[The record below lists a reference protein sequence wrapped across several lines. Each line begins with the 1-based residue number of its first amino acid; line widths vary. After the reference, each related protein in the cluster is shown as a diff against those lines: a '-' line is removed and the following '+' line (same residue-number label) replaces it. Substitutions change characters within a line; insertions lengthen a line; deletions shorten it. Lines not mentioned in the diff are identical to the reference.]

1 MADARACAPKQ
12 RHLEKEETLNS
23 FNAWK
28 DNLIYI
34 ISLNA
39 NFTPYLADGAE
50 WQTDAVANRGFAD
63 DGADVAANVR
73 LTAVQ
78 KATRLKMMLGQIAN
92 YATVISRNQIIERST
107 SLSFIWSKLREHYG
121 FQQTGSRFL
130 SLSAIKLQPAERP
143 EDLYQR
149 LVAFFDDN
157 LITADGLLHHGAH
170 VAANEVVTPTIENTI
185 VLLWLER
192 IHVGLPGLVQQKYG
206 TELRNRSFASL
217 KSEVSLA
224 LQSLLNELEQSEDSR
239 ILRAQVT
246 RSNRFPSSSFNN
258 RPQNRSSNKKCCLCE
273 AAGRPGA
280 NTHFLS
286 QCNFLPEADKRRMSR
301 IRSVE
306 VDGYEVEEQV
316 DEDEDEIDTLEC
328 PALIDAP
335 VRSVTRRVRT
345 RKSPFL
351 SCMYRQFPARVCLDS
366 GAESNLMSHRF
377 AQSTGIN
384 IAPSSQR
391 AVQADESTPLQVV
404 GEVKVCLSFGSHVL
418 KLEALVTKSDIG
430 DIIGGEPF
438 LETNDVAIRPA
449 KRQIIV
455 KGRDIVPYQSDF

>member
-1 MADARACAPKQ
+1 MAEARACAPKQ
-12 RHLEKEETLNS
+12 RHLEKVETLNS

-34 ISLNA
+34 LSLNA
-39 NFTPYLADGAE
+39 NFTPYLAEGAA
-50 WQTDAVANRGFAD
+50 WQTDAVANRGYAD
-63 DGADVAANVR
+63 DGNDVAQNARV
-73 LTAVQ
+73 TAAQ
-78 KATRLKMMLGQIAN
+78 KAARLKLMLGQIAN

-107 SLSFIWSKLREHYG
+107 SLGFIWSKLREHYG

-130 SLSAIKLQPAERP
+130 SLSAIKLQTSERP
-143 EDLYQR
+143 EDLFQR

-170 VAANEVVTPTIENTI
+170 IAANETVTPTIENTI

-206 TELRNRSFASL
+206 TELRNRSLASL
-217 KSEVSLA
+217 KSEISLA
-224 LQSLLNELEQSEDSR
+224 LQSLLSELEQSEDSR

-246 RSNRFPSSSFNN
+246 RFNNNNFPSSSFNN
-258 RPQNRSSNKKCCLCE
+258 RSQNRSSNKKCCLCE

-286 QCNFLPEADKRRMSR
+286 QCNFLPEADKRRLSR
-301 IRSVE
+301 IRCVE
-306 VDGYEVEEQV
+306 VDGYEVAEEADDDDDV
-316 DEDEDEIDTLEC
+316 VDTLEC
-328 PALIDAP
+328 PALIDTP
-335 VRSVTRRVRT
+335 VRSVTRRVKT
-345 RKSPFL
+345 RRSPFL
-351 SCMYRQFPARVCLDS
+351 SCMYRHFPARVCLDS
-366 GAESNLMSHRF
+366 GAESNFMSHRY
-377 AQSTGIN
+377 AHSTGMTIS
-384 IAPSSQR
+384 PSSQG

-430 DIIGGEPF
+430 DLIGGEPF
-438 LETNDVAIRPA
+438 LETNDIAMRPA
-449 KRQIIV
+449 KRQIII
-455 KGRDIVPYQSDF
+455 KGRDIVPYQ